1 MKSMFPVLNNSTHWS
16 RFGALAKSLKV
27 IVRQSSLRSFNTAL
41 VQEFLQLYLK
51 NK

>member
-1 MKSMFPVLNNSTHWS
+1 MFPVLNNPTHWS

-27 IVRQSSLRSFNTAL
+27 IVRQSRLRSFNTAQ